1 MVYIVYRLRF
11 MGLNLTILS
20 VSGFRGIVGYDLNP
34 VELVNIG
41 RSFGNFIRNRSCAI
55 GRDTRNSS
63 IMVLHTVMAGLLEAN
78 CDILDFGIVS
88 TPALFREVARR
99 NLEGGL
105 MITASHNPPEWNG
118 LKFIVKG
125 GRGVFEEELSSL
137 LSPNLTFLS
146 SKIGSYSEVSSIYPE
161 ELVAYIG
168 KDSCSGLKVS
178 LDLGGGSGSLFAPKL
193 FKEIGCKVSTLNDSP
208 GIFSRTIDPIEDELK
223 GLSESIVANGF
234 DVGFAYDCDADR
246 VAIVDEKGRK
256 LPADFTLMLSLNYL
270 MRKRRLRNVVVSV
283 DTSMGLEE
291 MVNDLGGKVFYA
303 KVGEAN
309 VVMEMM
315 KRGCKVGGEGSSGG
329 LILADFV
336 LCRDGVLASGLI
348 SKMIKQEG
356 KLSDLI
362 KGLPYYHQIRK
373 KIPCNKNDAKR
384 LLSILI
390 QKQPNVDTTDGIKFK
405 HEDSWILIR
414 PSRTEEVLRLSV
426 EAKSEDRAE
435 EIMNSYLKRINSIMR
450 DDLGRSS

>member
-1 MVYIVYRLRF
+1 MVYIVYRLSFVRV
-11 MGLNLTILS
+11 NLTILS
-20 VSGFRGIVGYDLNP
+20 ISGFRGIVGYDLNP
-34 VELVNIG
+34 VELLNIG
-41 RSFGNFIRNRSCAI
+41 RSFGNFIRNGSCAI
-55 GRDTRNSS
+55 GRDTRNSG
-63 IMVLHTVMAGLLEAN
+63 IMVSHAVMAGLLEAN

-125 GRGVFEEELSSL
+125 GRGIFEDELSSL
-137 LSPNLTFLS
+137 LSSNLTPLS
-146 SKIGSYSEVSSIYPE
+146 SKIGSYSEASSIYSE
-161 ELVAYIG
+161 ELISYIG

-178 LDLGGGSGSLFAPKL
+178 LDLGGGAGSLFAPKL
-193 FKEIGCKVSTLNDSP
+193 FKEIGCKVLTLNDSP
-208 GIFSRTIDPIEDELK
+208 GIFSRAIDPIEDELK
-223 GLSESIVANGF
+223 YLSESILANGF

-256 LPADFTLMLSLNYL
+256 LPADFTLMLCLNYL
-270 MRKRRLRNVVVSV
+270 MKNRGLKDAVVSV
-283 DTSMGLEE
+283 DTSIGLEK

-309 VVMEMM
+309 VIMEMM
-315 KRGCKVGGEGSSGG
+315 KRGCRVGGEGSSGG

-336 LCRDGVLASGLI
+336 LCRDGVLASALI

-356 KLSDLI
+356 QLSDLI
-362 KGLPYYHQIRK
+362 KDLPRYHQIRK
-373 KIPCNKNDAKR
+373 KIPCNKDDAKR

-390 QKQPNVDTTDGIKFK
+390 QEHPNADTTDGIKFK
-405 HEDSWILIR
+405 REDSWILIR
-414 PSRTEEVLRLSV
+414 PSGTEEVLRLSV
-426 EAKSEDRAE
+426 EAKSKDRAE
-435 EIMNSYLKRINSIMR
+435 EIMNKYLKRINSITR
-450 DDLGRSS
+450 DDLGKSS

>member
-1 MVYIVYRLRF
+1 M
-11 MGLNLTILS
+11 TILS

-34 VELVNIG
+34 VELVNIS
-41 RSFGNFIRNRSCAI
+41 RLFGNFIRNGSCAI

-63 IMVLHTVMAGLLEAN
+63 IMVSHAVMDGLIEAN
-78 CDILDFGIVS
+78 CDILDFGILS

-99 NLEGGL
+99 RLEGGL

-125 GRGVFEEELSSL
+125 GRGIFEEELSSL
-137 LSPNLTFLS
+137 LSPNLTPLS
-146 SKIGSYSEVSSIYPE
+146 SKIGSYSEVYSIYPE
-161 ELVAYIG
+161 ELVDYIG
-168 KDSCSGLKVS
+168 KDSCSGLKVL
-178 LDLGGGSGSLFAPKL
+178 LDPGGGVGSLFAPKL
-193 FKEIGCKVSTLNDSP
+193 FKELGCKDSTLNDSP

-223 GLSESIVANGF
+223 GLSESIVADGF

-256 LPADFTLMLSLNYL
+256 LPADFTLMLCLNYL
-270 MRKRRLRNVVVSV
+270 MKKRRLRNVVVSV
-283 DTSMGLEE
+283 DTSMGLEK

-315 KRGCKVGGEGSSGG
+315 KRGCKLGGEGSSGG

-336 LCRDGVLASGLI
+336 LCRDGVLASALI

-356 KLSDLI
+356 QLSGLI
-362 KGLPYYHQIRK
+362 KDLPYYHQIRK
-373 KIPCNKNDAKR
+373 KVPCNKDDAKR

-390 QKQPNVDTTDGIKFK
+390 QEQPNVDTTDGIKFK
-405 HEDSWILIR
+405 QEDSWILIR

-426 EAKSEDRAE
+426 EAKSKDRAE
-435 EIMNSYLKRINSIMR
+435 EIMNNYLKRINSMMR
-450 DDLGRSS
+450 DNLERSS

>member
-11 MGLNLTILS
+11 MRLNLTILS

-161 ELVAYIG
+161 ELVVYIG

-193 FKEIGCKVSTLNDSP
+193 FKGIGCKVSTLNDSP

-270 MRKRRLRNVVVSV
+270 MRERRLRNVVVSV
-283 DTSMGLEE
+283 DTSMG
-291 MVNDLGGKVFYA
+291 
-303 KVGEAN
+303 
-309 VVMEMM
+309 
-315 KRGCKVGGEGSSGG
+315 R
-329 LILADFV
+329 
-336 LCRDGVLASGLI
+336 R
-348 SKMIKQEG
+348 
-356 KLSDLI
+356 
-362 KGLPYYHQIRK
+362 RK
-373 KIPCNKNDAKR
+373 
-384 LLSILI
+384 
-390 QKQPNVDTTDGIKFK
+390 
-405 HEDSWILIR
+405 
-414 PSRTEEVLRLSV
+414 
-426 EAKSEDRAE
+426 
-435 EIMNSYLKRINSIMR
+435 
-450 DDLGRSS
+450 

>member
-1 MVYIVYRLRF
+1 
-11 MGLNLTILS
+11 LTILS

-41 RSFGNFIRNRSCAI
+41 RLFGNYIRNGSCAI

-63 IMVLHTVMAGLLEAN
+63 TMVSHAVMAGLLEAN
-78 CDILDFGIVS
+78 CDVLDFGIVS

-99 NLEGGL
+99 KLEGGL

-118 LKFIVKG
+118 LKFIVEG
-125 GRGVFEEELSSL
+125 GRGIFEEELSSL
-137 LSPNLTFLS
+137 LNLNLTPLS
-146 SKIGSYSEVSSIYPE
+146 SKIGRYSEFSSIYPE
-161 ELVAYIG
+161 ELISYIG
-168 KDSCSGLKVS
+168 KDSCSGLKVL
-178 LDLGGGSGSLFAPKL
+178 LDLGGGVGSLFAPKL
-193 FKEIGCKVSTLNDSP
+193 FKKIGCKVLTLNDSS

-223 GLSESIVANGF
+223 DLSESIVADGF

-256 LPADFTLMLSLNYL
+256 LPADFTLILCLNYL
-270 MRKRRLRNVVVSV
+270 MRKMGLRDAVVSL
-283 DTSMGLEE
+283 DTSMGLEKI
-291 MVNDLGGKVFYA
+291 VNDLGGNVFYA

-315 KRGCKVGGEGSSGG
+315 KRGCKLGGEGSSGG

-336 LCRDGVLASGLI
+336 LCRDGILASALI

-356 KLSDLI
+356 QLSDLI
-362 KGLPYYHQIRK
+362 KDLPHYHQIRK
-373 KIPCNKNDAKR
+373 KIPCNKNDAKKV
-384 LLSILI
+384 LSILI
-390 QKQPNVDTTDGIKFK
+390 QKQPNVDTKDGIKFK
-405 HEDSWILIR
+405 QEDSWILIR

-426 EAKSEDRAE
+426 EAKSKDKAE
-435 EIMNSYLKRINSIMR
+435 EIMNKYLKRINSIMR
-450 DDLGRSS
+450 DDLERNS